1 MSKPVT
7 TLDIK
12 HRKGGEPIA
21 VLTAYTTPMA
31 RLLDPHADV
40 LLVGDTLGM
49 VVYGLPSTL
58 GVTVEMMI
66 AHGQAV
72 VRGAPRA
79 CVVVDMPFGSY
90 QASPEQAFTNAA
102 RIMAESGCAAV
113 KLEGGVEMAATVRYL
128 VERGIPVMGHVGMM
142 PQRMHA
148 YGGFRYQG
156 RNEAEQQAIRDDAA
170 AIDASGVFSMVIE
183 AVPEALAAAITRAAA
198 APTIGIGAGA
208 QCDGQVL
215 VIDDML
221 GMSERT
227 PKFVR
232 RYAEVGAIVTEAAE
246 AYVRDVKARRF
257 PGREHT
263 YGVGAAGG
271 GAAGSGGASP
281 AGLGASLPS
290 SASGTV
296 SRKRSSIK

>member
-12 HRKGGEPIA
+12 ARKGGEPLV
-21 VLTAYTTPMA
+21 VLTSYTAPMT
-31 RLLDPHADV
+31 RLLDSHADI

-58 GVTVEMMI
+58 GVTLEMMI
-66 AHGQAV
+66 AHGRAV
-72 VRGAPRA
+72 ARAATHA

-90 QASPEQAFTNAA
+90 QTSREQAFTNAA
-102 RIMAESGCAAV
+102 RIMAETGCAAV
-113 KLEGGVEMAATVRYL
+113 KLEGGVEMADTVQYL
-128 VERGIPVMGHVGMM
+128 VQRGVPVMGHVGMM

-156 RNEAEQQAIRDDAA
+156 RNELEQQAIRDDAM
-170 AIDASGVFSMVIE
+170 AIDKAGVFSLVIE
-183 AVPEALAAAITRAAA
+183 AVPETLGAAITEAVA
-198 APTIGIGAGA
+198 APTIGIGAGVH
-208 QCDGQVL
+208 CDGQVL

-232 RYAEVGAIVTEAAE
+232 KYANLADTISQAAGAYAA
-246 AYVRDVKARRF
+246 DVKARQF
-257 PGREHT
+257 PAREHT
-263 YGVGAAGG
+263 YGVGAV
-271 GAAGSGGASP
+271 SSS
-281 AGLGASLPS
+281 LGASSGGDDLMRSS